1 VNLTLGAHSLRY
13 PLNRFREMRQSYWSY
28 MSTQPEL
35 PFCLVIKLN
44 LIQNHRIQMEI
55 SSMTVYIL
63 VSMHINMVKRFKY
76 AKKYIDQ
83 NGVVH
88 EVKKNQ
94 LFSDRAV
101 WMADEQQ
108 WRYFKWDKKRQLM
121 KMIPISRVHASQFRW
136 RGAV

>member
-1 VNLTLGAHSLRY
+1 
-13 PLNRFREMRQSYWSY
+13 
-28 MSTQPEL
+28 
-35 PFCLVIKLN
+35 
-44 LIQNHRIQMEI
+44 MEI
-55 SSMTVYIL
+55 SSMAVYIL
-63 VSMHINMVKRFKY
+63 VSMDINMVKRFKY

-94 LFSDRAV
+94 LFPDRAV

-121 KMIPISRVHASQFRW
+121 KRIPIERVHASQLD
-136 RGAV
+136 GVVPYEE

>member
-1 VNLTLGAHSLRY
+1 MN
-13 PLNRFREMRQSYWSY
+13 
-28 MSTQPEL
+28 
-35 PFCLVIKLN
+35 
-44 LIQNHRIQMEI
+44 
-55 SSMTVYIL
+55 
-63 VSMHINMVKRFKY
+63 INMVKRFKY

-108 WRYFKWDKKRQLM
+108 WRYFKWDKQLM
-121 KMIPISRVHASQFRW
+121 KTIPIERGQAS
-136 RGAV
+136 

>member
-1 VNLTLGAHSLRY
+1 
-13 PLNRFREMRQSYWSY
+13 
-28 MSTQPEL
+28 
-35 PFCLVIKLN
+35 
-44 LIQNHRIQMEI
+44 
-55 SSMTVYIL
+55 
-63 VSMHINMVKRFKY
+63 MHINMVKRFKY

-94 LFSDRAV
+94 SFPDRAV

-121 KMIPISRVHASQFRW
+121 KKIPIERVHASQLD
-136 RGAV
+136 GVVPYEE